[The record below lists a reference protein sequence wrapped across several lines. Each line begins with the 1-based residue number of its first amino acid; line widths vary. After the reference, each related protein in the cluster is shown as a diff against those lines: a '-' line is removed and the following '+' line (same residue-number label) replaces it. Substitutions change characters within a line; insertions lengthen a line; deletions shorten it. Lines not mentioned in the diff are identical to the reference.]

1 MKITQK
7 LQDALVSV
15 IGTAKAVISKNLI
28 EDDGSVEVVEQF
40 LFDCEVDQEK
50 FEAFPRLSAA
60 EIEDEPGG
68 LANLLKHL
76 LDARVHTIYMY
87 AFLNFPSEK
96 AVMIFRFSDTD
107 KAIEVL
113 QEKGVSLLDAKTF
126 GMLGSTRGLPNE
138 TNHGI

>member
-60 EIEDEPGG
+60 EIEDEIGDQIHE
-68 LANLLKHL
+68 LRK
-76 LDARVHTIYMY
+76 DERDEESI
-87 AFLNFPSEK
+87 
-96 AVMIFRFSDTD
+96 
-107 KAIEVL
+107 
-113 QEKGVSLLDAKTF
+113 
-126 GMLGSTRGLPNE
+126 
-138 TNHGI
+138 